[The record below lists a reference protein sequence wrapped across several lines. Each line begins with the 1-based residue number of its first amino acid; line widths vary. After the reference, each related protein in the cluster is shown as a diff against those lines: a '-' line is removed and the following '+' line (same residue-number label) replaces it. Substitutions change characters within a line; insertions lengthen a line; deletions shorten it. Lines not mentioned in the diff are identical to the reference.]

1 MSSQTPTV
9 NQARIA
15 VLAMFFING
24 ALFANWVSRIPQV
37 QDNLRLSEGQLG
49 LVLLGLSAGVLTA
62 LSIAG
67 GLVARYGSRRVTI
80 IAAVILSVL
89 LIPLPWMPTSFTLW
103 LNLFV
108 FGMALSTMDIA
119 MNAQAVEVEARA
131 ARPLMSTFHALFS
144 VGGFVGA
151 AIGVGMASYDIEP
164 RIHLLFAGVLF
175 GSMILLFQRHLL
187 DQVASE
193 KTDEQEKVFQLPAR
207 PLLPLG
213 IVAFAGAIGEGAM
226 ADWSGVYLSDVVNTD
241 AGTAALGFTVFSI
254 TMTVGRLSGDWIAER
269 YSAALL
275 VRLGGLVATL
285 GLLIAILFPT
295 PVIVLLGFGAV
306 GLGVSTVVPLAF
318 SAAGRFPGIPS
329 SVGIAGV
336 ATIGYAGFL
345 AGPPVIG
352 LFAEATSLP
361 FAFLVIVVTLMAT
374 LIVTGRALNTS
385 ATSL

>member
-1 MSSQTPTV
+1 MSSQTSTV

-24 ALFANWVSRIPQV
+24 ALFANWISRIPQV
-37 QDNLRLSEGQLG
+37 QDNLSLSEGQLG

-164 RIHLLFAGVLF
+164 RIHLLFAGILF

-187 DQVASE
+187 DHVASE
-193 KTDEQEKVFQLPAR
+193 KTDEQEKVFQFPAR

-285 GLLIAILFPT
+285 GLLVAILFPT
-295 PVIVLLGFGAV
+295 PIIVLLGFGAV
-306 GLGVSTVVPLAF
+306 GLGISTVVPLAF